1 MATSKVSATTFPSHC
16 DASVQEPFEAT
27 FHTAT
32 GHRHPLSASTVVTIA
47 AVVVLVLI
55 VSTVVVV
62 VVGVVVVVVVVVSV
76 VVVDDAVMVVVE
88 VTATSHVNTD

>member
-47 AVVVLVLI
+47 AAVVVL
-55 VSTVVVV
+55 
-62 VVGVVVVVVVVVSV
+62 VVVVVVVVVDVVVMSNV
-76 VVVDDAVMVVVE
+76 VVVAGTVVE
-88 VTATSHVNTD
+88 VVASCAVSHCS